1 MNKEDLLP
9 DKQYIFGA
17 LLIIS
22 NRLDT
27 LLERE
32 LKCFGVTSK
41 QWYLSMIID
50 TLFDNPPTLKEAAKE
65 MGSSHQNVKQVALKL
80 QDKDLLELVKDKK
93 DARVTRLKM
102 TKKSYSFW
110 ESTLPKG
117 FEFTERVFN
126 NIEKEDLE
134 KARFV
139 MKQIL
144 SNIQAM
150 DNENVERSF
159 EEWRP

>member
-80 QDKDLLELVKDKK
+80 YLNLLRIKK
-93 DARVTRLKM
+93 M
-102 TKKSYSFW
+102 QG
-110 ESTLPKG
+110 LP
-117 FEFTERVFN
+117 V
-126 NIEKEDLE
+126 
-134 KARFV
+134 
-139 MKQIL
+139 
-144 SNIQAM
+144 
-150 DNENVERSF
+150 
-159 EEWRP
+159 